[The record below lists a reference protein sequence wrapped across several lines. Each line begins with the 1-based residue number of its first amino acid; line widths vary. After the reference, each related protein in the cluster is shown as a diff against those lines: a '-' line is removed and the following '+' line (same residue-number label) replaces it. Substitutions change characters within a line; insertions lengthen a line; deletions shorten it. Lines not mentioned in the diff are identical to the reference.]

1 MIKRLSASWCLIVLA
16 LAMPIA
22 AAVNAQDG
30 PANSEA
36 WTQPSPAVAR
46 PVTAVIELF
55 TSQGCSSCPAADAL
69 LKEIASKQKD
79 VMALTLP
86 VDIWD
91 YIGWKDT
98 LATAKNSERQRAYSR
113 LLGSGPVYT
122 PQVVIDGVAQTLGSD
137 LRAIDMALKR
147 ATNYLAERQVSAQLF
162 SNRNSV
168 IIQIGDSKPN
178 VEVKDATIWLAVV
191 QKAVTV
197 QIKRGE
203 NEGQTLTYH
212 NVVQEL
218 TPVGVW
224 SGKAVT
230 IQLLRSA
237 FMRPDVEKMVVLIQ
251 EADYGPII
259 GAAWLGL

>member
-1 MIKRLSASWCLIVLA
+1 MFKRVAAGFTLLA
-16 LAMPIA
+16 LAVLAP
-22 AAVNAQDG
+22 AAVVAQG
-30 PANSEA
+30 EA
-36 WTQPSPAVAR
+36 DAMQPMAPR

-69 LKEIASKQKD
+69 LKDIAASNKS

-98 LATAKNSERQRAYSR
+98 LATPKNSERQRAYSR

-122 PQVVIDGVAQTLGSD
+122 PQMVIDGVTQTIGSD
-137 LRAIDMALKR
+137 AREVDKALAQ
-147 ATNYLAERQVSAQLF
+147 ATSVVAERYMPVRLF
-162 SNRNSV
+162 SHRNSV
-168 IIQIGDSKPN
+168 IIELGDAERSTP
-178 VEVKDATIWLAVV
+178 VKEATIWLAMV
-191 QKAVTV
+191 QKSATV

-203 NEGQTLTYH
+203 NEGKTLTYH

-224 SGKAVT
+224 SGKAAT

-237 FMRPDVEKMVVLIQ
+237 FMRPDIEDMVVLIQ